1 MYDIYYAHHQWKY
14 GTPIEKY
21 EIDLIKRYFPNA
33 NVFNPSTD
41 LLAKPDD
48 DKAFILERCIGI
60 VRDADILVFSS
71 MDGMVGTG
79 VYHEVMQAKNAGKI
93 VFYIHQD
100 ELKTDF
106 SLIERK
112 ESVRTNRLYGLVM
125 ITDW

>member
-1 MYDIYYAHHQWKY
+1 MYC
-14 GTPIEKY
+14 
-21 EIDLIKRYFPNA
+21 LIKRYFPHA
-33 NVFNPSTD
+33 EIFNPSTD
-41 LLAKPDD
+41 LLTKPGDD
-48 DKAFILERCIGI
+48 ETSIMEECLAR

-79 VYHEVMQAKNAGKI
+79 VYHEVIEAKKASKM

-100 ELKTDF
+100 ELRTDF